1 MTIERTVIN
10 SPWRRV
16 AAVLY
21 SRPRDSKVFGSVDI
35 DVTRMEKFIAEKR
48 AGGLKITLT
57 HLILLGLARGI
68 RDKVPAFNA
77 YVRRGNIIG
86 RTQLDAS
93 LSVLIP
99 ATGEMSAVKVTH
111 LERMSLQE
119 LSEFLSAQ
127 LRDMRS
133 EYEDPTARMRDRIA
147 AIPWPFR
154 GWVVG
159 AASFLTMGLGL
170 HLPFLGLSN
179 DRFGCFLLSNI
190 GSIGLDVGYPALFP
204 NSNLTMVINMGRV
217 KTQPEF
223 VNGVFIP
230 KNVLTLSAAIDHRL
244 VDGAHIGKLFMFM
257 KQIAAKPEMLV
268 EESRSGGV

>member
-1 MTIERTVIN
+1 MIN

-21 SRPRDSKVFGSVDI
+21 TRPRESKVFGSVDL
-35 DVTRMEKFIAEKR
+35 DVTVLEQFIAEKR

-57 HLILLGLARGI
+57 HVLLLGLARGI
-68 RDKVPAFNA
+68 RDKVPEFNTF
-77 YVRRGNIIG
+77 VRRGSIIQ
-86 RTQLDAS
+86 RPQLDAS

-99 ATGEMSAVKVTH
+99 GSGEMSALKVPH
-111 LERMSLQE
+111 LEQLT
-119 LSEFLSAQ
+119 LSNLAEFLSKQ

-133 EYEDPTARMRDRIA
+133 EYEDPTAKIRDKLA

-159 AASFLTMGLGL
+159 FASFLTMNLGL
-170 HLPFLGLSN
+170 HLPGLGLSN

-204 NSNLTMVINMGRV
+204 NSNLTMVVNMGQV
-217 KTQPEF
+217 QTKPVFEKGAF
-223 VNGVFIP
+223 VP
-230 KNVLTLSAAIDHRL
+230 KRIITISAAIDHRL
-244 VDGAHIGKLFMFM
+244 VDGVHIGKLFMHM
-257 KQIAAKPEMLV
+257 KQIVATPALLDDP
-268 EESRSGGV
+268 S